1 MGRTKTKASPL
12 RSIID
17 ELTDLPADALLG
29 RIVLFTITDELVSL
43 DDLTKWFAEHDLDP
57 QRLPAAN
64 KSLDAFKKATSD
76 TKNSYDLPK
85 GRSAQ
90 VLCRDVTQTPD
101 FVRRQITREIR
112 DGKNKRLS
120 YIDAITC
127 TFYRPTDASNQDTA
141 RINIQ
146 INPDVLEA
154 AEQQPMKDIAQEIYY
169 RYIRYYKYL
178 DGMKLRA
185 TVRDY
190 LKSLNCIEI
199 KGGVY
204 FVHSSRDDELARL
217 ADVVSKFGGG
227 CHMNTIPIVD
237 LERER
242 KFIAQVFEREAS
254 QSLNE
259 LARDAQ
265 DLLSSG
271 KTITP
276 AACAKIKARYD
287 EVLANAEEHMLT
299 LQVSQDVTTA
309 SAEAALSSLT
319 RLTEKLVNG

>member
-1 MGRTKTKASPL
+1 MGRTKIKASPL
-12 RSIID
+12 RSYID
-17 ELTDLPADALLG
+17 ELGDLPTDALLG
-29 RIVLFTITDELVSL
+29 RIVLFTITDEPVSL
-43 DDLTKWFAEHDLDP
+43 DDLTKWFDEHGLAP
-57 QRLPAAN
+57 EHLPAPN

-76 TKNSYDLPK
+76 TKNSYEMTK

-90 VLCRDVTQTPD
+90 VLCRDVTQTVD

-112 DGKNKRLS
+112 DGRNKRLS
-120 YIDAITC
+120 YVDAITA
-127 TFYRPTDASNQDTA
+127 TFYRPTDPSDQDTG

-154 AEQQPMKDIAQEIYY
+154 AELQPIKDVAREIYA
-169 RYIRYYKYL
+169 RYTRYYNFL

-185 TVRDY
+185 TVRGY
-190 LKSLNCIEI
+190 LKALNCIEI

-204 FVHSSRDDELARL
+204 FVHSSRDDELANL
-217 ADVVSKFGGG
+217 ATVVSKFGGG

-242 KFIAQVFEREAS
+242 KFVAQCFEREAS

-265 DLLSSG
+265 QLLDSG
-271 KTITP
+271 KSVTP

-309 SAEAALSSLT
+309 AAEVAQSALT
-319 RLTEKLVNG
+319 RLTEKLVNE